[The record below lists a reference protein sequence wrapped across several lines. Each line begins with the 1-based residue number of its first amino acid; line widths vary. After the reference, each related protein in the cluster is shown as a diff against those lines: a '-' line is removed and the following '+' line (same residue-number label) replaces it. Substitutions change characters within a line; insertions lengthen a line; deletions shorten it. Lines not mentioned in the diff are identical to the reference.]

1 MLKSIGFCLAAV
13 LAAGQAW
20 ANTDCDGHDIGRVV
34 ATCGVPYGQVTSNQF
49 SNIYEPDSQ
58 IFPKATH
65 PVAIFV
71 HGSNGYSGGDLHAYT
86 LANDGF
92 LVFQAEY
99 DVVNAGPGNLDLFQS
114 FHEMQLLIRWI
125 RKFASL
131 YDADT
136 AHIGPARR
144 LRGRRCGYPRRQLH
158 TDGYKSCRPTVL
170 CQRVVRQRYRS
181 VSSNGR
187 NLSAREYGG
196 TGGRR

>member
-1 MLKSIGFCLAAV
+1 MLKSILFCIAVGLAV
-13 LAAGQAW
+13 EQAW
-20 ANTDCDGHDIGRVV
+20 ANTDCDGHDIGRVI
-34 ATCGVPYGQVTSNQF
+34 ATCGVPYGQVTANQF
-49 SNIYEPDSQ
+49 SNIYAPDPQ
-58 IFPKATH
+58 AFPKATH
-65 PVAIFV
+65 PVAILV

-136 AHIGPARR
+136 GHIGLLGGSAGGGVVTHVANYTQTVTNPADP
-144 LRGRRCGYPRRQLH
+144 LFVPTGRTATMSQCV
-158 TDGYKSCRPTVL
+158 K
-170 CQRVVRQRYRS
+170 QRTRS
-181 VSSNGR
+181 IR
-187 NLSAREYGG
+187 
-196 TGGRR
+196 T